1 MSKVVRYD
9 FLGSWLLFWAA
20 CVTGVLIPIAVL
32 YLITGIIRTE
42 TEMDRPEAFVEA
54 YRAGKIKTT

>member
-20 CVTGVLIPIAVL
+20 CITGVLIPIGVL

-42 TEMDRPEAFVEA
+42 TEMDRPEEFVEA
-54 YRAGKIKTT
+54 YRAGRIKTT